1 MIGLLGATITV
12 AATTADDAVWL
23 VPYAASPSIPVQIRV
38 VHGLLFVGTLEFLAI
53 ASVVAAKLIQHA
65 SLFWSGP
72 SYRQDVV
79 LEMVGAVSCWAIAIF
94 LYVKKMLK
102 RRRKALALALAVD
115 TSVTGNYGTIESS
128 AQQDSFDDHE
138 AEETKTPKEFSP
150 WTVISLTTLGALDE
164 MCYFPALVVG
174 NIFTP
179 FQLCA
184 GTLFAACL
192 ILAVVV
198 FFLAR
203 CKPILDFLDRIP
215 LHGTVTLFAMVL
227 TLGVVFDMF
236 HPDDTEQ
243 S

>member
-23 VPYAASPSIPVQIRV
+23 VPYAASPSIPVHIRV

-65 SLFWSGP
+65 SLFWSG
-72 SYRQDVV
+72 SSHRQDVV
-79 LEMVGAVSCWAIAIF
+79 LGMVGAVSCWAIAIF

-102 RRRKALALALAVD
+102 RRRRKAAALAVD

-128 AQQDSFDDHE
+128 AQESLDHDE
-138 AEETKTPKEFSP
+138 AEETTTSHKEFSP

-164 MCYFPALVVG
+164 MCYFPALLVG

-227 TLGVVFDMF
+227 TLGVIFDML
-236 HPDDTEQ
+236 HPDETEQ